1 MKKLFLICAALLLT
15 AGCAEEKK
23 MHVDASFADTSW
35 VGLGLSELVL
45 RADGTFSWYQNEGK
59 PEGDRYEGVYEAY
72 RAEDAVKYV
81 TGIETYKITE
91 AQLEAMF
98 DGEDEHTKE
107 NFIVYMLKD
116 EHVWYEGKEAPEMCD
131 ELIYYGY
138 LTENDTLLNSV
149 NMRTGSLCTFEK
161 KKNGE

>member
-1 MKKLFLICAALLLT
+1 MKKWILLCAALILT
-15 AGCAEEKK
+15 AGCAKSEIK
-23 MHVDASFADTSW
+23 VDASFADTDW
-35 VGLGLSELVL
+35 VGYGLSELVM
-45 RADGTFSWYQNEGK
+45 RADGTFSWYQKEGET
-59 PEGDRYEGVYEAY
+59 EGDRYEGVFEAY
-72 RAEDAVKYV
+72 RAADAVKYV

-98 DGEDEHTKE
+98 DGEEGHTKE

-116 EHVWYEGKEAPEMCD
+116 KKVIFEGKEAPDMCD

-138 LTENDTLLNSV
+138 LTENDTLLNAV

-161 KKNGE
+161 KNGE